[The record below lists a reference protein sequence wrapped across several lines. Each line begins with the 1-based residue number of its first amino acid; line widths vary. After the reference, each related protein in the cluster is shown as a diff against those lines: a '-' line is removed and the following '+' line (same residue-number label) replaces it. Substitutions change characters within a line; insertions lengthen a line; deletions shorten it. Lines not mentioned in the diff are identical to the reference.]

1 MGQVSG
7 CQKCATMAPVIDA
20 AEDLIDAAAE
30 GNNEE
35 EIVTAAAALK
45 IAVSEY
51 RNKVRNP
58 EEETD
63 AVQ

>member
-1 MGQVSG
+1 MMS
-7 CQKCATMAPVIDA
+7 PVIDA
-20 AEDLIDAAAE
+20 AEDLIDAAADA
-30 GNNEE
+30 NNEE

-51 RNKVRNP
+51 RNKLRNP

-63 AVQ
+63 VVQ